1 MAIFAI
7 IMSVNFTACSSEDD
21 PTISDDGIITNEKK
35 LVAVNES
42 STYDKVSV
50 TFSYDSKDRLSKI
63 IRIYS
68 SNNNKVESTWV
79 WGNNTIMSGSHIFN
93 LSEGHVV
100 STKWDEFKYNSSN
113 QLIFKGLSTDGSVIT
128 WENGKMMSCDD
139 GHTTFYYDGK
149 TCSKG
154 YFPLISPAIFD
165 RINCGAGYYVDY
177 EIGLFMAHP
186 ELCGIRTKQLPYKVV
201 KDDGEDITLDYTF
214 TKDGYIESCTLK
226 TSREQGEDFIEILTF
241 EWE

>member
-21 PTISDDGIITNEKK
+21 PTISDNGIITNEKK

-42 STYDKVSV
+42 STYGKVSV

-68 SNNNKVESTWV
+68 SNNNKDESTWV
-79 WGNNTIMSGSHIFN
+79 WGNNTIMSDNDIFN

-100 STKWDEFKYNSSN
+100 STEWKEFKYNSSN
-113 QLIFKGLSTDGSVIT
+113 QLISYGSTDPSVIT
-128 WENGKMMSCDD
+128 WENGKMMSY
-139 GHTTFYYDGK
+139 GQTTFYYDGK

-154 YFPLISPAIFD
+154 YFPLISPAIFYM
-165 RINCGAGYYVDY
+165 INCGAGYYDDD

-186 ELCGIRTKQLPYKVV
+186 ELCGIRTKQLPNKV
-201 KDDGEDITLDYTF
+201 KGYEDITLDYTF

-226 TSREQGEDFIEILTF
+226 TSREQGEDKIQILTF